1 MTNIDS
7 STMTEADDSGAA
19 PVLDPEVLEA
29 LKIIGEHADELEK
42 VARATRGID
51 SEVRGTFAVLNDL
64 AEATQGL
71 TAQELAAL
79 TEIATALETVS
90 TVENQA
96 EQLAAAQ
103 QGVENLQQFVDESR
117 SADERM
123 EAVRATSKLLRELNR
138 ETYDALEYE

>member
-1 MTNIDS
+1 
-7 STMTEADDSGAA
+7 MTEADDSGAV

-29 LKIIGEHADELEK
+29 LEIIGEHADELEK
-42 VARATRGID
+42 VAEATRGID
-51 SEVRGTFAVLNDL
+51 SDLRSTFAVLNDL

-71 TAQELAAL
+71 SAQELAAL
-79 TEIATALETVS
+79 TEIAAALETVS

-103 QGVENLQQFVDESR
+103 QGIENLQQFVDEAQ